1 MHVRGVE
8 PDEEGLARVVLA
20 LHEVLGRRNKFV
32 VARFHALFRE
42 RAGVGHSLFSDFAPT
57 RLFGRIVLVGRPG
70 MHHPARSKS
79 IAEVREILL
88 VRVVLHFRL
97 FFGVEVIEV
106 AEELVEAVV
115 GRQHVVEIAEMVLAE
130 LAGRVALVLEAGGDG
145 DELLRHADR
154 RARDADLGEA
164 GAIDAL
170 PGDEGR
176 ASRRAGLFAVGIGEH
191 HAFLGDAVD
200 VGRPVAHEAVRI
212 AAQIRDAD
220 VVAPD
225 DEDVR
230 LFVLAISIS
239 SCWYCSFRCSR
250 GHDSVHYDLFTVEG
264 GGSSACSLCA
274 ASLRQFP
281 PAATRG
287 AAARQRRQTRR
298 CR

>member
-1 MHVRGVE
+1 
-8 PDEEGLARVVLA
+8 
-20 LHEVLGRRNKFV
+20 
-32 VARFHALFRE
+32 
-42 RAGVGHSLFSDFAPT
+42 
-57 RLFGRIVLVGRPG
+57 
-70 MHHPARSKS
+70 MHHPARSKH

-106 AEELVEAVV
+106 AEELVEPVV

-145 DELLRHADR
+145 HELLRHADR

-170 PGDEGR
+170 PGDEGG
-176 ASRRAGLFAVGIGEH
+176 ASRRARLLAVAIGEH

-200 VGRPVAHEAVRI
+200 VGRLVAHEAVRI

-220 VVAPD
+220 IVAPD

-230 LFVLAISIS
+230 LFSLGHFNLLLLVL
-239 SCWYCSFRCSR
+239 
-250 GHDSVHYDLFTVEG
+250 
-264 GGSSACSLCA
+264 
-274 ASLRQFP
+274 QF
-281 PAATRG
+281 
-287 AAARQRRQTRR
+287 QV
-298 CR
+298 